1 MNSMGDLSCI
11 ALSVAFFVVAIAY
24 IAFCEKV
31 R

>member
-11 ALSVAFFVVAIAY
+11 GLTVAFFVIAIAY
-24 IAFCEKV
+24 ITFCEKV